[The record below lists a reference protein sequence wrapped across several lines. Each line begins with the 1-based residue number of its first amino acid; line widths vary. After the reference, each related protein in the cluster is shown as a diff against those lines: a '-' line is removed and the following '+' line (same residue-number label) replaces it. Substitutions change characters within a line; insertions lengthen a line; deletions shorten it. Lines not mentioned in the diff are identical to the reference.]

1 MMRRVLFG
9 AAALLVGLT
18 LLAVPAQGDPE
29 YDPACDMDLKCLYL
43 PIISSPARNPP
54 APVPKTGQTESRA
67 TGDDG
72 DLQKGV
78 AWPDPRFTDNGDG
91 TVTDNLTWLMWAK
104 NANLDGVKTWADAL
118 TYCNA
123 LSLGGYSDWRLP
135 NVRELFSLL
144 DFSEHWPALPSSH
157 PFTDVQFWH
166 TDFYWSSTTYPGDT
180 SYAPYVHL
188 LYAKVINDHKAN
200 TFYVWPVR
208 GDPEYG
214 PVCDMGLKCLY
225 PPIISSPARNPPA
238 PVPKTG
244 QTESRATGDDGDLQK
259 GVAWPD
265 PRFTDNGDGT
275 VTDNLTWLMW
285 AKNAN
290 LDGVKTW
297 ADALTYCNALSLGG
311 YSDWRLPNVRE
322 LFSLLDFSEH
332 WPALPSS
339 HPFTD
344 VQFWHTDF
352 YWSSTAYPEDDM
364 HYIRLVH
371 LLNASVI
378 NDSKARTKR
387 VWPVR
392 GGQ

>member
-1 MMRRVLFG
+1 MRRVLFG
-9 AAALLVGLT
+9 AAALLT
-18 LLAVPAQGDPE
+18 LLMVPAQADPG
-29 YDPACDMDLKCLYL
+29 YDPACDMGLKCLYL

-144 DFSEHWPALPSSH
+144 DFSELGPALPSGH
-157 PFTDVQFWH
+157 PFIGVQF
-166 TDFYWSSTTYPGDT
+166 
-180 SYAPYVHL
+180 
-188 LYAKVINDHKAN
+188 
-200 TFYVWPVR
+200 
-208 GDPEYG
+208 
-214 PVCDMGLKCLY
+214 
-225 PPIISSPARNPPA
+225 
-238 PVPKTG
+238 
-244 QTESRATGDDGDLQK
+244 
-259 GVAWPD
+259 
-265 PRFTDNGDGT
+265 
-275 VTDNLTWLMW
+275 
-285 AKNAN
+285 
-290 LDGVKTW
+290 
-297 ADALTYCNALSLGG
+297 
-311 YSDWRLPNVRE
+311 
-322 LFSLLDFSEH
+322 
-332 WPALPSS
+332 
-339 HPFTD
+339 
-344 VQFWHTDF
+344 TDF

-364 HYIRLVH
+364 RYIRLVH
-371 LLNASVI
+371 LLYASVI
-378 NDSKARTKR
+378 NDNKANTWR